1 MTASFMHIALVL
13 ATLSSVSGFSQRS
26 PVINGV
32 VNKISRG
39 AYNFHLFSTEDEVPV
54 FEDKIIT
61 SDEIVKLRKKIDA
74 INASIETVRAERT
87 VEEADLAKLD
97 AEFGDEILRIKKE
110 FARIKERSVE
120 EAVEISNK
128 AKIDALKE
136 VLPIT
141 DNYYRAK
148 SVYEPITE
156 EGELKIMATY
166 DEIFVDF
173 MKVIEGF
180 GVSTVTSLG
189 QKYDYNFMEA
199 IMTSPSTEYAADIV
213 CKEYQVGYKMGEK
226 CVRPAMVVVST
237 GPGPTPK

>member
-1 MTASFMHIALVL
+1 MTPLFSIALII
-13 ATLSSVSGFSQRS
+13 ATILPAATSFTTSSLRQPRS
-26 PVINGV
+26 IIRFRLNSADNEMP
-32 VNKISRG
+32 S
-39 AYNFHLFSTEDEVPV
+39 
-54 FEDKIIT
+54 FEGKEIT
-61 SDEIVKLRKKIDA
+61 SDEITKLRKKIENLNTV
-74 INASIETVRAERT
+74 IASVREERT
-87 VEEADLAKLD
+87 VEEAELAKLE
-97 AEFGDEILRIKKE
+97 AEFGDEITRIKKE

-148 SVYEPITE
+148 SVYEPITAD
-156 EGELKIMATY
+156 GELKIMSTY

-199 IMTSPSTEYAADIV
+199 IMTSPSTEYANDIV

-237 GPGPTPK
+237 GPGPSAK

>member
-1 MTASFMHIALVL
+1 MPSFE
-13 ATLSSVSGFSQRS
+13 G
-26 PVINGV
+26 
-32 VNKISRG
+32 K
-39 AYNFHLFSTEDEVPV
+39 E
-54 FEDKIIT
+54 IT
-61 SDEIVKLRKKIDA
+61 SDEITKLRKKIENLNTV
-74 INASIETVRAERT
+74 IASVREERT
-87 VEEADLAKLD
+87 VEEAELAKLE
-97 AEFGDEILRIKKE
+97 AEFGDEITRIKKE

-148 SVYEPITE
+148 SVYEPITAD
-156 EGELKIMATY
+156 GELKIMSTY

-199 IMTSPSTEYAADIV
+199 IMTSPSTEYANDIV

-237 GPGPTPK
+237 GPGPSAK

>member
-1 MTASFMHIALVL
+1 MNMSLLSLAVIFATFSSASSF
-13 ATLSSVSGFSQRS
+13 TLSSHRQPRS
-26 PVINGV
+26 TIRFQLNSADNEMP
-32 VNKISRG
+32 S
-39 AYNFHLFSTEDEVPV
+39 
-54 FEDKIIT
+54 FEGKEIT
-61 SDEIVKLRKKIDA
+61 SDEIIKLRKKIENLNTV
-74 INASIETVRAERT
+74 IASVREERT
-87 VEEADLAKLD
+87 VEEAELAKLE
-97 AEFGDEILRIKKE
+97 AEFGDEITRIKKE

-148 SVYEPITE
+148 SVYEPITA
-156 EGELKIMATY
+156 EGELKIMSTY

-199 IMTSPSTEYAADIV
+199 IMTSPSTEYANDIV

-237 GPGPTPK
+237 GPGPSAQ

>member
-1 MTASFMHIALVL
+1 MPSFE
-13 ATLSSVSGFSQRS
+13 G
-26 PVINGV
+26 
-32 VNKISRG
+32 K
-39 AYNFHLFSTEDEVPV
+39 E
-54 FEDKIIT
+54 IT
-61 SDEIVKLRKKIDA
+61 SDEIIKLRKKIENLNTV
-74 INASIETVRAERT
+74 IASVREERT
-87 VEEADLAKLD
+87 VEEAELAKLE
-97 AEFGDEILRIKKE
+97 AEFGDEITRIKKE

-148 SVYEPITE
+148 SVYEPITA
-156 EGELKIMATY
+156 EGELKIMSTY

-199 IMTSPSTEYAADIV
+199 IMTSPSTEYANDIV

-237 GPGPTPK
+237 GPGPSAQ

>member
-1 MTASFMHIALVL
+1 MMNMSLLSLAVIFATFSSASSF
-13 ATLSSVSGFSQRS
+13 TLSSHRQPRS
-26 PVINGV
+26 TIRFQLNSADNEMP
-32 VNKISRG
+32 S
-39 AYNFHLFSTEDEVPV
+39 
-54 FEDKIIT
+54 FEGKEIT
-61 SDEIVKLRKKIDA
+61 SDEIIKLRKKIENLNTV
-74 INASIETVRAERT
+74 IASVREERT
-87 VEEADLAKLD
+87 VEEAELAKLE
-97 AEFGDEILRIKKE
+97 AEFGDEITRIKKE

-148 SVYEPITE
+148 SVYEPITA
-156 EGELKIMATY
+156 EGELKIMSTY

-199 IMTSPSTEYAADIV
+199 IMTSPSTEYANDIV

-237 GPGPTPK
+237 GPGPSAQ

>member
-1 MTASFMHIALVL
+1 MMNMSLLSLAVIFATFSSASSF
-13 ATLSSVSGFSQRS
+13 TLSSRIQPRS
-26 PVINGV
+26 TIRFQLNAADNEMP
-32 VNKISRG
+32 S
-39 AYNFHLFSTEDEVPV
+39 
-54 FEDKIIT
+54 FEGKEIT
-61 SDEIVKLRKKIDA
+61 SDEITKLRKKIENLNTV
-74 INASIETVRAERT
+74 IASVREERT
-87 VEEADLAKLD
+87 VEEAELAKLE
-97 AEFGDEILRIKKE
+97 AEFGDEITRIKKE

-148 SVYEPITE
+148 SVYEPITA

-199 IMTSPSTEYAADIV
+199 IMTSPSTEYANDIV

-237 GPGPTPK
+237 GPGPSAQ

>member
-1 MTASFMHIALVL
+1 MMINRAPRSTIRFQLNSADDEMPSFE
-13 ATLSSVSGFSQRS
+13 G
-26 PVINGV
+26 
-32 VNKISRG
+32 K
-39 AYNFHLFSTEDEVPV
+39 E
-54 FEDKIIT
+54 IT
-61 SDEIVKLRKKIDA
+61 SDEIVKLRKKIENLNTV
-74 INASIETVRAERT
+74 IASVREERT
-87 VEEADLAKLD
+87 VEEAELAKLES
-97 AEFGDEILRIKKE
+97 EFGDEIIRIKKE

-148 SVYEPITE
+148 SVYEPITA
-156 EGELKIMATY
+156 EGELKIMSTY

-199 IMTSPSTEYAADIV
+199 IMTSPSTEYANDIV

-237 GPGPTPK
+237 GPGPSAQ